1 MKPIK
6 ILIADDHSVVRSGLR
21 ALLQRTAGF
30 SVVAEASN
38 GEEAVRLARELKP
51 DVAILDISMPGWNG
65 VEATRFMKHDNPALK
80 IVVLTIHESEEY
92 VWQVIRAGADGYV
105 LKNADRADLRAA
117 VRTVFEGR
125 RFFSP
130 SVSDLI
136 VNEFERRI
144 HDDGAPKPNPPG
156 PLTKRET
163 EVLRFVAQGMTNKE
177 IAEKLL
183 LSVRTVN
190 THRTNFMRKLDLHD
204 TAGIVKYAIQT
215 GLVDVNS

>member
-38 GEEAVRLARELKP
+38 GEEAVRLAREQKP
-51 DVAILDISMPGWNG
+51 DVAILDISMPAMNG
-65 VEATRFMKHDNPALK
+65 VEATRLMKHDNPALK
-80 IVVLTIHESEEY
+80 VLILTIHENEEY
-92 VWQVIRAGADGYV
+92 VWQVIRAGANGYV
-105 LKNADRADLRAA
+105 LKNADRADLRSA
-117 VRTVFEGR
+117 VRAVFEGH

-136 VNEFERRI
+136 VNEFERRAD
-144 HDDGAPKPNPPG
+144 DDGAPATKWRG

-177 IAEKLL
+177 IAERLL
-183 LSVRTVN
+183 LSVRTIN

-204 TAGIVKYAIQT
+204 TAGVVKYAIQT
-215 GLVDVNS
+215 GLVDVHS

>member
-1 MKPIK
+1 MKPIR

-38 GEEAVRLARELKP
+38 GEEAVRLAQEHKP
-51 DVAILDISMPGWNG
+51 DVAILDISMPRLNG
-65 VEATRFMKHDNPALK
+65 VEATRVMKQANPALK
-80 IVVLTIHESEEY
+80 VLILTIHESEEY
-92 VWQVIRAGADGYV
+92 VWQVIRAGANGYV
-105 LKNADRADLRAA
+105 LKNADRADLRSA
-117 VRTVFEGR
+117 VRSVFDGH

-136 VNEFERRI
+136 VNEFEKRA
-144 HDDGAPKPNPPG
+144 HDDTTPKPKWPQ

-163 EVLRFVAQGMTNKE
+163 EVLRFVAQGMTNKA

-190 THRTNFMRKLDLHD
+190 THRTNFMRKLDIHD
-204 TAGIVKYAIQT
+204 TAGLVRYAIQA
-215 GLVDVNS
+215 GLVDVNY

>member
-1 MKPIK
+1 MKPIR

-38 GEEAVRLARELKP
+38 GQEAVRLARQHKP
-51 DVAILDISMPGWNG
+51 DVAILDISMPGMNG
-65 VEATRFMKHDNPALK
+65 VEATRLLKQDDPALK
-80 IVVLTIHESEEY
+80 VLILTIHENEEY
-92 VWQVIRAGADGYV
+92 VWQVIRAGANGYV
-105 LKNADRADLRAA
+105 LKNADRADLREA
-117 VRTVFEGR
+117 VRTVNEGR

-136 VNEFERRI
+136 VSEFEKRA
-144 HDDGAPKPNPPG
+144 HDDASPHPKWPQA
-156 PLTKRET
+156 LTKRET

-177 IAEKLL
+177 IAEKLA

-190 THRTNFMRKLDLHD
+190 THRTNFMRKLDIHD
-204 TAGIVKYAIQT
+204 TAGLVRYAIQA
-215 GLVDVNS
+215 GLVELNP